1 MKLLL
6 ASLIAA
12 SVAIAPPAQAAQGT
26 KPAPPTSTS
35 TPAPTKPAATT
46 TKPATGGAKPRTIEL
61 VGTEKMQYDKAEIAA
76 KPGETIRIVLK
87 SVGTMPKAIMAH
99 NFVLLKDGVDAVE
112 FNKSAFNARETGFI
126 PPDKKGDVIAAT
138 DLAGGGET
146 VEVTFKVP
154 AKAGTYNFI
163 CSFPG
168 HFAMGM
174 RGKLVVK

>member
-1 MKLLL
+1 MKLLFT
-6 ASLIAA
+6 SLIAA
-12 SVAIAPPAQAAQGT
+12 AVAIAIPAQAAQGT
-26 KPAPPTSTS
+26 KPAAGT
-35 TPAPTKPAATT
+35 AKPAA
-46 TKPATGGAKPRTIEL
+46 AAGTGKARTVEL
-61 VGTEKMQYDKAEIAA
+61 VGTEKMQYDKTEIVA

-99 NFVLLKDGVDAVE
+99 NFVLLKEGVDAVE
-112 FNKSAFNARETGFI
+112 FNKVAFNARETGFI
-126 PPDKKGDVIAAT
+126 PPDKKADVIAAT

-154 AKAGTYNFI
+154 AKAGSYNFI

>member
-1 MKLLL
+1 MKLLF

-12 SVAIAPPAQAAQGT
+12 AVATSTPAQAAQ
-26 KPAPPTSTS
+26 A
-35 TPAPTKPAATT
+35 TKPAATPAS
-46 TKPATGGAKPRTIEL
+46 KPAATGGKPRTIEI
-61 VGTEKMQYDKAEIAA
+61 VGTEKMQFDKTEIAA

-87 SVGTMPKAIMAH
+87 AVGTMPKSIMAH

-112 FNKSAFNARETGFI
+112 FNKAAFNARDTGFI
-126 PPDKKGDVIAAT
+126 PPDKKADVIAAT

-154 AKAGTYNFI
+154 AKAGSYNFI